1 MAWYFSPRDSANCG
15 LKSVKLAHKMPM
27 QSTGREKFTVYI
39 YFKTRSYD
47 PEDPWSEDDSDD
59 DDKDASDAED
69 DEDDDEQAN
78 EDEEQEEEQVDEHQ
92 VSQQHLQPYNF
103 LTQNLVLY

>member
-39 YFKTRSYD
+39 YFKTRCWD
-47 PEDPWSEDDSDD
+47 TEDPWSDDDSDE
-59 DDKDASDAED
+59 DDKFASD
-69 DEDDDEQAN
+69 
-78 EDEEQEEEQVDEHQ
+78 EEEGEED
-92 VSQQHLQPYNF
+92 
-103 LTQNLVLY
+103 